1 MKVVLKTYNNLEDYN
16 KNINPSEEE
25 ELSGISIALQRGRK
39 KIRQVREE
47 RRKNEKA
54 WRGCKIFT
62 YRGEELYK
70 LPLC

>member
-25 ELSGISIALQRGRK
+25 ELDGITIALERGRK

-47 RRKNEKA
+47 RKENKKS

-62 YRGEELYK
+62 YKGEELYK